1 MANTSISLVGLDF
14 STIKENFKQY
24 LKSQPLFKDYDY
36 EGSNINVLLDVL
48 SYNTYMNSFYLNMV
62 ANEMFIDS
70 AKLRESIISRA
81 KELNYVP
88 SSFSSSRA
96 LVYVILETDPGVSA
110 ITIPKGSE
118 IIGKI
123 DSDSFVFSPDENI
136 TVSGANSQFIS
147 DAFYIYEGN
156 YTQDVFIMDY
166 SDENQKFIMSNPTID
181 TSSLT
186 VTVVEDDGT
195 ILQYERATSLF
206 EKDFSSKIFFLQAS
220 RDERYEIQFGDSVI
234 GRKPKDGA
242 VITCDYR
249 VTKGQLP
256 NGISEFK
263 DSGEIESIDGVTDVK
278 IITVQPSAE
287 GQISESTESIK
298 LNAPIAFST
307 QERAITALD
316 YENIL
321 KSNFNEI
328 NTVKAYGGED
338 LDPPEYGKIFLSI
351 DLKDVDGLP
360 DKRKQQYYDFLKPR
374 SSLSLDIFFVDPEY
388 IYIEIDTIVR
398 YNVNLT
404 NLSSESVKT
413 VIANAIDRFNTNQLD
428 KFGVTFRYSN
438 FVREIDSAD
447 SSILSNDT
455 GTKLFKYITP
465 KVNIPTNYRIDFY
478 QPLRNDFS
486 NKISVHPK
494 NYIATLTSD
503 EFVYEGL
510 LVSLEDDGE
519 GNIVIIKE
527 EGDSHVEI
535 INAGTIDYDKGTII
549 LNQLAISPAPNSGGR
564 FKVKALGRTRD
575 LYSNLNTILSIRQQD
590 LNITIIPERA

>member
-549 LNQLAISPAPNSGGR
+549 LNQLSISPAPNSGGR
-564 FKVKALGRTRD
+564 FKVKVLGRTRD

>member
-338 LDPPEYGKIFLSI
+338 LDPPEYGKIFLSV

-503 EFVYEGL
+503 EFIYEGL

-549 LNQLAISPAPNSGGR
+549 LNQLSISPAPNSGGR
-564 FKVKALGRTRD
+564 FKVKVLGRTRD

>member
-96 LVYVILETDPGVSA
+96 LVYLILETDPGVSA

-549 LNQLAISPAPNSGGR
+549 LNQLSISPAPNSGGR
-564 FKVKALGRTRD
+564 FKVKVLGRTRD

>member
-96 LVYVILETDPGVSA
+96 LVYLILETDPGVSA

-156 YTQDVFIMDY
+156 YTQDVFVMDY

-465 KVNIPTNYRIDFY
+465 KANIPTNYRIDFY

-549 LNQLAISPAPNSGGR
+549 LNQLSISPAPNSGGR
-564 FKVKALGRTRD
+564 FKVKVLGRTRD